1 MKIKFKFALI
11 LFCLA
16 CGMGLG
22 AFSKSDSL
30 LKEALHWDK
39 LPGGAVQCRL
49 CPRQC
54 AIGEGKRGYCRT
66 RENRRGKLYAMS
78 YGKACALGL
87 EPIEKAPF
95 YHFYPGHT
103 RLVIA
108 TAGCNMGCKFC
119 QNWSIAQ
126 KTPEEVRYEYMTPE
140 AVVDAALKGG
150 AKSICF
156 TFTEPV
162 TYYEYML
169 DIARLAKKKG
179 LKTAVVS
186 NGYINPKPLAELLDT
201 LDAIKIDLKGFTD
214 EFYRDTCNAQLQPV
228 LNSIKQA
235 KKSGKWLE
243 IVNLVIPTLNDNPK
257 DIKAMS
263 QWLVKELG
271 PDVPLHFT
279 RFSPMYKLSRLPP
292 TPVETLEAA
301 RALALA
307 KGMYYVYIG
316 NVPGNP
322 ANNTYC
328 PKCGKTV
335 IARNQFEVLENN
347 TVKGKCKFCGAG
359 IKGLLQ

>member
-1 MKIKFKFALI
+1 MIKRFKFALLLI
-11 LFCLA
+11 CLA
-16 CGMGLG
+16 CGMGLA
-22 AFSKSDSL
+22 AFSKSDSP
-30 LKEALHWDK
+30 LKEALYWNK
-39 LPGGAVQCRL
+39 LAGNSVQCRL

-54 AIGEGKRGYCRT
+54 VIPEGKRGYCRS
-66 RENRRGKLYAMS
+66 RENRDGKLYAMS

-126 KTPEEVRYEYMTPE
+126 KTPEEVRYEYMSPRQ
-140 AVVDAALKGG
+140 VVDAAIKGG
-150 AKSICF
+150 AKSVCF

-169 DIARLAKKKG
+169 DIARLAREKG
-179 LKTAVVS
+179 LKTSVVS
-186 NGYINPKPLAELLDT
+186 NGYISREPLAELLKNMN
-201 LDAIKIDLKGFTD
+201 AIKIDLKGFTK
-214 EFYRDTCNAQLQPV
+214 EFYRETCNAELQPV
-228 LNSIKQA
+228 LDSIKQA
-235 KKSGKWLE
+235 KKSDTWLE

-263 QWLVKELG
+263 KWLRAELG

-292 TPVETLEAA
+292 TPVATLEAA
-301 RALALA
+301 RATAIA
-307 KGMYYVYIG
+307 EGMRYVYIG
-316 NVPGNP
+316 NVPNHQ

-328 PKCGKTV
+328 PKCGKAV
-335 IARNQFEVLENN
+335 ITRNGFEVLKNN
-347 TVKGKCKFCGAG
+347 TVKGKCGFCGEP